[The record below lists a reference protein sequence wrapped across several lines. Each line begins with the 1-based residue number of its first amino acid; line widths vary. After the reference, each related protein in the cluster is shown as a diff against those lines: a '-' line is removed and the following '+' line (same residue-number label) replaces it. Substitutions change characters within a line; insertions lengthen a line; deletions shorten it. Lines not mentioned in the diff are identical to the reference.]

1 MLTPQGLREQL
12 SSCLGAPAWWL
23 GLSGGLDSMVLLE
36 LLAQAR
42 QSSDIPPLYAVHIH
56 HGLHPEADAWA
67 MHCQRACD
75 ARGVPLTVVRVRVGQ
90 SPSIEQAARDARYAA
105 FAEALPEGAEVALT
119 YSGDDPRLVVSAGRS
134 RFNLPVLPAGD
145 FPVMST
151 EAGGSRYSL
160 AKEDLI
166 RLIDKTRFAV
176 STEETRY
183 YLNGLYLH
191 VVAEQGVP
199 LLRAVATDG
208 HRLALAEMPA
218 PDGAAGAPGV
228 IVPRKT
234 VDQVRRLLDDGA
246 GPVEVQVSAQK
257 IRFQLGEASLT
268 SKVIDGAFPDYMR
281 VIPKGND
288 KQADIDRADFAA
300 AVDRV
305 ATISAEKSRSV
316 KLAFELDRVTLTV
329 RNMEAGQGVEEVEI
343 GYSEEPFE
351 IGFNARYLLDVCG
364 QITGE
369 TAAFKFAD
377 PASPT
382 LVLDPGD
389 PGVQYVLMPLRV

>member
-1 MLTPQGLREQL
+1 MQLTIERSALIRALGHVQSVVERRNTIPIL
-12 SSCLGAPAWWL
+12 SNVLLSAGRDKLSFAATDLDMEMVDEAEAQVQVEGQITAPAHT
-23 GLSGGLDSMVLLE
+23 
-36 LLAQAR
+36 
-42 QSSDIPPLYAVHIH
+42 LYEI
-56 HGLHPEADAWA
+56 
-67 MHCQRACD
+67 
-75 ARGVPLTVVRVRVGQ
+75 VRK
-90 SPSIEQAARDARYAA
+90 
-105 FAEALPEGAEVALT
+105 LPEGAEVSLI
-119 YSGDDPRLVVSAGRS
+119 YDGDDPRLVVQAGRS
-134 RFNLPVLPAGD
+134 KFNLPVLPAGD
-145 FPVMST
+145 FPVMSND
-151 EAGGSRYSL
+151 AGGARYAL
-160 AKEDLI
+160 PKEDLA

-191 VVAEQGVP
+191 TVAENGIP

-208 HRLALAEMPA
+208 HRLALAETPA
-218 PDGAAGAPGV
+218 PEGAAGGPGV

-234 VDQVRRLLDDGA
+234 IDQVRRLLDDGS
-246 GPVEVQVSAQK
+246 GVVDVMVSAQR
-257 IRFQLGEASLT
+257 IRFEFGQASLT
-268 SKVIDGAFPDYMR
+268 SKVIDGAFPDYAR

-288 KQADIDRADFAA
+288 KQADVDNAVFAS

-316 KLAFELDRVTLTV
+316 KLAFDQDRVTLTV

-351 IGFNARYLLDVCG
+351 IGFNARYLLDVAG

-369 TAAFKFAD
+369 TAHFKFAD

>member
-1 MLTPQGLREQL
+1 MQLTIERSALLKALGHVQSVVERRNTIPIL
-12 SSCLGAPAWWL
+12 SN
-23 GLSGGLDSMVLLE
+23 VLLSAGRDRLSFAATDLDME
-36 LLAQAR
+36 MV
-42 QSSDIPPLYAVHIH
+42 D
-56 HGLHPEADAWA
+56 EADA
-67 MHCQRACD
+67 
-75 ARGVPLTVVRVRVGQ
+75 TVEVEGQITAPAHTLYEIVRK
-90 SPSIEQAARDARYAA
+90 
-105 FAEALPEGAEVALT
+105 LPEGAEVALT
-119 YSGDDPRLVVSAGRS
+119 FNGDDPRLTVQAGRS

-151 EAGGSRYSL
+151 ETGGTRFTV
-160 AKEDLI
+160 AKEDLA

-191 VVAEQGVP
+191 TVAEAGVP

-218 PDGAAGAPGV
+218 PEGAAGGPGV

-234 VDQVRRLLDDGA
+234 VDQVRRLLDAGS
-246 GPVEVQVSAQK
+246 GPVEVQVSPQK
-257 IRFQLGEASLT
+257 IRFEFGAASLT
-268 SKVIDGAFPDYMR
+268 SKVIDGAFPDYVR

-288 KQADIDRADFAA
+288 RQADIDNAVFAS

-343 GYSEEPFE
+343 GYSDEPFE
-351 IGFNARYLLDVCG
+351 IGFNARYLLDVAG

-369 TAAFKFAD
+369 TASFRFAD
-377 PASPT
+377 AASPT